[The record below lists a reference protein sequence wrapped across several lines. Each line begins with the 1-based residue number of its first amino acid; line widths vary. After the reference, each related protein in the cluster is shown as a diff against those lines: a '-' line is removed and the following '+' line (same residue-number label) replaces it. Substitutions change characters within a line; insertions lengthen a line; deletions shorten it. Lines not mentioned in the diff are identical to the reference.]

1 MTQQS
6 QITDADLQMLLAQNP
21 LAAEQLRRII
31 AERQVVE
38 LQAELKDLHF
48 QSDHLVMGE
57 RDDKF
62 NNHVDALEANG
73 ATPREALKV
82 AEAAEAVD
90 GG

>member
-1 MTQQS
+1 MTQQQS

-38 LQAELKDLHF
+38 LQAEL
-48 QSDHLVMGE
+48 
-57 RDDKF
+57 
-62 NNHVDALEANG
+62 ATTNG
-73 ATPREALKV
+73 SADGIDTI
-82 AEAAEAVD
+82 AAVEAVD

>member
-1 MTQQS
+1 MNQQS

-38 LQAELKDLHF
+38 LQAELATTNGKA
-48 QSDHLVMGE
+48 
-57 RDDKF
+57 DDTL
-62 NNHVDALEANG
+62 DALQ
-73 ATPREALKV
+73 TV
-82 AEAAEAVD
+82 VEAVD